1 MSTSARLRRPAVLL
15 GVVLAL
21 FAGAATIRAAANWTA
36 ATAPLAQ
43 KPPSVESLQSALA
56 AEQARS
62 VALQA
67 QLDELTAGSSE
78 LTSALQTARDR
89 IAEDARQAEALQ
101 TTLEA
106 AKAKLKALERSIRQV
121 RAAAPAPTAALA
133 AAAPARGDDDR
144 EAEHEEQDDD

>member
-1 MSTSARLRRPAVLL
+1 MNASARLRRPAVLL

-21 FAGAATIRAAANWTA
+21 FAGAATIRAAAEWTA
-36 ATAPLAQ
+36 ATAPLAA
-43 KPPSVESLQSALA
+43 KPPSVDSLQSALA

-62 VALQA
+62 IALQA

-78 LTSALQTARDR
+78 LTSALQAARDR

-101 TTLEA
+101 STLEA

-121 RAAAPAPTAALA
+121 RAAPVATTTLAAVAPAQ
-133 AAAPARGDDDR
+133 GDDR
-144 EAEHEEQDDD
+144 EAEHDEHDDD

>member
-1 MSTSARLRRPAVLL
+1 MNASARLRRPAVLL

-21 FAGAATIRAAANWTA
+21 FAGAATIRAAAEWTA
-36 ATAPLAQ
+36 ATAPLAA
-43 KPPSVESLQSALA
+43 KPPSVDSLQSALT

-62 VALQA
+62 IALQA

-78 LTSALQTARDR
+78 LTSALQAARDR

-101 TTLEA
+101 STLEA

-121 RAAAPAPTAALA
+121 RAAAPVATTTLA
-133 AAAPARGDDDR
+133 AVAPAQGDDR
-144 EAEHEEQDDD
+144 EAEHDEHDDD

>member
-1 MSTSARLRRPAVLL
+1 MNASARLRRPAVLL

-21 FAGAATIRAAANWTA
+21 FAGAATIRAAAEWTA
-36 ATAPLAQ
+36 ATAPLAA
-43 KPPSVESLQSALA
+43 KPPSVDSLQSALS

-62 VALQA
+62 IALQA

-78 LTSALQTARDR
+78 LTSALQAARDR

-101 TTLEA
+101 STLEA

-121 RAAAPAPTAALA
+121 RAAPVATTTLAAVAPAQ
-133 AAAPARGDDDR
+133 GDDR
-144 EAEHEEQDDD
+144 EAEHDEHDDD